1 MKKFLL
7 KDNILPF
14 LALFTSLSTIFCC
27 ALPIILVT
35 LGMGAVFASLS
46 SNIPA
51 ITFLAENVVTIFSI
65 TGILLAISGYM
76 IFIRP
81 QSCPINPKLATICIR
96 SKKINKIVWWLSVVI
111 LGLSLFFKYILI
123 LFL

>member
-14 LALFTSLSTIFCC
+14 IALFTSVATIFCC
-27 ALPIILVT
+27 ALPIILVA

-46 SNIPA
+46 SNISA
-51 ITFLAENVVTIFSI
+51 ITFLAENALTIFII

-81 QSCPINPKLATICIR
+81 QSCPIDPKLTKICTR
-96 SKKINKIVWWLSVVI
+96 SKKINKVVWWLSISI
-111 LGLSLFFKYILI
+111 LGISLFFKYILI